1 MATKKKVKVT
11 AKSANMLDTKGRVT
25 NVKAKKV
32 SVKAP
37 VAKAA
42 PTPKATPT
50 PKAAPAPRQ
59 TDAYGRL
66 TNNSTPVWE
75 QPNGRQPGLM
85 QRIQPVGPA
94 VPWQPQPP
102 QQGGQF
108 GYRQPGWAGIPE
120 QQQQA
125 APWEATQNAEYQ
137 RRLGQGGVQNGQY
150 MWTQPIANQDAA
162 SQAESQRRQ
171 NQDWMRPAGD
181 YNGAPE
187 YKPPKLTNVKTQY
200 KTPKW

>member
-32 SVKAP
+32 SVKVP
-37 VAKAA
+37 VARAA

-66 TNNSTPVWE
+66 TNNSTPVWN
-75 QPNGRQPGLM
+75 QPGGVQPGLM
-85 QRIQPVGPA
+85 QRIQPVGTPITFTQQ
-94 VPWQPQPP
+94 QPTALAYTGP
-102 QQGGQF
+102 QQ
-108 GYRQPGWAGIPE
+108 
-120 QQQQA
+120 
-125 APWEATQNAEYQ
+125 
-137 RRLGQGGVQNGQY
+137 
-150 MWTQPIANQDAA
+150 
-162 SQAESQRRQ
+162 
-171 NQDWMRPAGD
+171 QDWMQPAGD